1 MRPSFICAFMTAPLF
16 LQNDSETTRVFVSLI
31 NSARVSSCRTLSLS
45 AQKLIYRQLVQLI
58 WLLKFACR
66 ALASKSCADMRILY
80 FYFAAQST
88 PNSHKRSWVGSPD

>member
-1 MRPSFICAFMTAPLF
+1 MKPDLHSEDASQLYSCLHDRPFILA
-16 LQNDSETTRVFVSLI
+16 NDSETTRVFVSLI
-31 NSARVSSCRTLSLS
+31 KSARVSSCRTLSLS

-80 FYFAAQST
+80 FLLCCTVYTQ
-88 PNSHKRSWVGSPD
+88 